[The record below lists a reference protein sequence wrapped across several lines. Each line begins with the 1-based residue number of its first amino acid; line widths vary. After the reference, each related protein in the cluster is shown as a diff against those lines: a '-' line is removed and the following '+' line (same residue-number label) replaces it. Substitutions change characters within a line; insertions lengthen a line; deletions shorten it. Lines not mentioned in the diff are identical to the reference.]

1 METFFS
7 GVDIPKLSKNQ
18 SKLCEENVTEKDLYN
33 SLKSMQSDKSPGND
47 GSAKEFYDTF
57 QNELKEIFIDFVTE
71 TKEKG
76 NLITFQR
83 QAIIKLKEKKDR
95 DKTFIRSW
103 RPISSLNVDLK
114 TISKG
119 LSEELKKVLPDL
131 ISSQQTAYV
140 KNRHIGVNG
149 RLISDINHRN
159 C

>member
-18 SKLCEENVTEKDLYN
+18 SKLCEENVTAKDLYN

-76 NLITFQR
+76 NLIT
-83 QAIIKLKEKKDR
+83 
-95 DKTFIRSW
+95 
-103 RPISSLNVDLK
+103 
-114 TISKG
+114 
-119 LSEELKKVLPDL
+119 
-131 ISSQQTAYV
+131 SQ
-140 KNRHIGVNG
+140 
-149 RLISDINHRN
+149 
-159 C
+159 